1 MLKRQSVGKPII
13 LLFLLCGA
21 QVLGSGCGDGR
32 PKRLA
37 VSGQVLIDGKPL
49 SYGYIRFVP
58 QGARPSGGN
67 LDDDGRFT
75 LSCYSKNDGIIPGV
89 HQVEVDASESL
100 SSTKV
105 KWHAPKKYF
114 RYNTSGLTQKIE
126 ESTDSLVIELT
137 WDGGKP
143 FVERVR

>member
-1 MLKRQSVGKPII
+1 
-13 LLFLLCGA
+13 
-21 QVLGSGCGDGR
+21 
-32 PKRLA
+32 
-37 VSGQVLIDGKPL
+37 
-49 SYGYIRFVP
+49 
-58 QGARPSGGN
+58 
-67 LDDDGRFT
+67 
-75 LSCYSKNDGIIPGV
+75 V

-114 RYNTSGLTQKIE
+114 RYTTSGLTQKIG